1 MIKSKTGRRAKGQG
15 DGGEVWKGRK
25 EEKKF
30 GEGMNV

>member
-1 MIKSKTGRRAKGQG
+1 MTGTREKGQG
-15 DGGEVWKGRK
+15 DGGEVWKRRK